1 MHVQGRTDIND
12 ALPAGNTAGAGGAT
26 EGDETGGGADEGE
39 PSSCSYPSILSALPR
54 ILGWPQF

>member
-39 PSSCSYPSILSALPR
+39 PSSCSYPSILSALP
-54 ILGWPQF
+54 